1 MRIHILNMIIQ
12 HSNSVVAF
20 SVVAAVIVYVVDAL
34 MLVCDEIHSTPLG
47 SDLYRDYPGN
57 LEALDLH
64 VSLCKGKISK
74 VFISMPHS

>member
-1 MRIHILNMIIQ
+1 MIIQ

-47 SDLYRDYPGN
+47 SDL
-57 LEALDLH
+57 
-64 VSLCKGKISK
+64 
-74 VFISMPHS
+74 